1 MEKNEYLSH
10 LRILVVDDEEFILN
24 LTRRILEN
32 IGCMNVETALNGKQA
47 IEQLTV
53 EGRPFDI
60 VICDLK
66 MPDMDGFEFMQK
78 VAEWDITG
86 GLIIL
91 SGEGKRM
98 LKKARKLAKSKNLKI
113 LGVIPKPLDQDVL
126 KNLLKKFQ
134 SV

>member
-10 LRILVVDDEEFILN
+10 LRILVVDDEEFVLN

-47 IEQLTV
+47 IEQLTSD
-53 EGRPFDI
+53 GRPFDI

-86 GLIIL
+86 GLIII

-98 LKKARKLAKSKNLKI
+98 LKKAQKLAKSKNLKI
-113 LGVIPKPLDQDVL
+113 LGVMPKPLDQDVL

>member
-47 IEQLTV
+47 IEQLTSD
-53 EGRPFDI
+53 GRPFDI

>member
-47 IEQLTV
+47 IEQLTSD
-53 EGRPFDI
+53 GRPFDI

-78 VAEWDITG
+78 VAEWDIKG

-91 SGEGKRM
+91 SGEGKHM

>member
-1 MEKNEYLSH
+1 MENDRYLSQ
-10 LRILVVDDEEFILN
+10 LKILVVDDEEFILS

-47 IEQLTV
+47 IEQLTGD
-53 EGRPFDI
+53 GRPFDI

-78 VAEWDITG
+78 VAEWDTTG

-91 SGEGKRM
+91 SGEGKSI
-98 LKKARKLAKSKNLKI
+98 LKKAQKLAKSKKLNI

-126 KNLLKKFQ
+126 KKLLKKFQ

>member
-47 IEQLTV
+47 IEQLTSD
-53 EGRPFDI
+53 GRPFDI

-66 MPDMDGFEFMQK
+66 MPDMDGFEFMRK

-113 LGVIPKPLDQDVL
+113 LGVMPKPLDQDVL

>member
-32 IGCMNVETALNGKQA
+32 IGCKNVETALNGMQA
-47 IEQLTV
+47 IEQLTGD
-53 EGRPFDI
+53 GRPFDI

-66 MPDMDGFEFMQK
+66 MPDMDGFEFMRK

-98 LKKARKLAKSKNLKI
+98 LKKAQKLAKSKNLKI
-113 LGVIPKPLDQDVL
+113 LGVIPKPLDQNVL
-126 KNLLKKFQ
+126 KKLLKKFQ
-134 SV
+134 FA

>member
-32 IGCMNVETALNGKQA
+32 IDCMNVETALNGKQA
-47 IEQLTV
+47 IDQLT
-53 EGRPFDI
+53 GDGQPFDI

-78 VAEWDITG
+78 VAEWDTTG

-98 LKKARKLAKSKNLKI
+98 LKKAQKLAKSKKLNI

-126 KNLLKKFQ
+126 KKLLKKFK
-134 SV
+134 SI

>member
-32 IGCMNVETALNGKQA
+32 IGCKNVETALNGMQA
-47 IEQLTV
+47 IEQLTGD
-53 EGRPFDI
+53 GRPFDI

-66 MPDMDGFEFMQK
+66 MPDMDGFEFMRK

-98 LKKARKLAKSKNLKI
+98 LKKAQKLAKSKNLKI
-113 LGVIPKPLDQDVL
+113 LGVIPKPLDQNVL
-126 KNLLKKFQ
+126 KKLLKKFQ
-134 SV
+134 FV

>member
-47 IEQLTV
+47 IEQLTSD
-53 EGRPFDI
+53 GRPFDI

-78 VAEWDITG
+78 VAEWDIKG

>member
-1 MEKNEYLSH
+1 MEKNRYLSH
-10 LRILVVDDEEFILN
+10 LRILVVEDEEFILG
-24 LTRRILEN
+24 LTCRILEN
-32 IGCMNVETALNGKQA
+32 IGCMNVETAMNGKQA
-47 IEQLTV
+47 IDQLTGD
-53 EGRPFDI
+53 GRPFDI

-78 VAEWDITG
+78 VAEWDTTG

-98 LKKARKLAKSKNLKI
+98 LKKAQKLAKSKKLNI

-126 KNLLKKFQ
+126 KKLLKKFK
-134 SV
+134 SI

>member
-10 LRILVVDDEEFILN
+10 LKILVVDDEEFILG
-24 LTRRILEN
+24 LTCRILEN

-47 IEQLTV
+47 IDQLTGD
-53 EGRPFDI
+53 GRPFDI

-78 VAEWDITG
+78 VAEWDTTG

-91 SGEGKRM
+91 SGEGKRI
-98 LKKARKLAKSKNLKI
+98 LKKAQKLAKSKKLNI

-126 KNLLKKFQ
+126 KKLLKKFK
-134 SV
+134 SI

>member
-10 LRILVVDDEEFILN
+10 LKILVVDDEEFILG
-24 LTRRILEN
+24 LTCRILEN
-32 IGCMNVETALNGKQA
+32 IGCMNIETALNGKQA
-47 IEQLTV
+47 IDQLTGD
-53 EGRPFDI
+53 GRPFDI

-78 VAEWDITG
+78 VAEWDTTG
-86 GLIIL
+86 GLIVL
-91 SGEGKRM
+91 SGEGKRI
-98 LKKARKLAKSKNLKI
+98 LKKAQKLAKSKKLNI

-126 KNLLKKFQ
+126 KKLLKKFQ

>member
-24 LTRRILEN
+24 LTHRILEN

-47 IEQLTV
+47 IDQLTGD
-53 EGRPFDI
+53 GRPFDI

-66 MPDMDGFEFMQK
+66 MPDMDGFEFMRK

-98 LKKARKLAKSKNLKI
+98 LKKAQKLAKSKNLKI

-126 KNLLKKFQ
+126 KKLLKKFQ
-134 SV
+134 FV

>member
-32 IGCMNVETALNGKQA
+32 IGCKNVETALNGMQA
-47 IEQLTV
+47 IEQLTSD
-53 EGRPFDI
+53 GRPFDI

-66 MPDMDGFEFMQK
+66 MPDMDGFEFMRK

-113 LGVIPKPLDQDVL
+113 LGVMPKPLDQDVL